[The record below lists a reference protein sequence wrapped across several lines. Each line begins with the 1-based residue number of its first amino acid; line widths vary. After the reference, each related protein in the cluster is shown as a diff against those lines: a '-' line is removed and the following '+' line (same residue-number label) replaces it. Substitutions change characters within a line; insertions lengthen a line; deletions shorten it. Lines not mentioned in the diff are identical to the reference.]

1 MTIAESQF
9 LPDDDPRGHTLHGV
23 APIRPASRP
32 IRILPDLDTC
42 TEEDLLNLA
51 ANARRV
57 PDDMYALTGSQ
68 SHLDRIFEILED
80 RDSDLAIALE
90 EIESLKRQLAVAQRE
105 AHVYCKAYDKEQQSS
120 TALVRQLSDAAQDN
134 ATMHAR
140 LADAQSLAHAALR
153 SEIAARTCQMQL
165 YQAYATAL
173 ADSPVTRGA
182 NQENETVVVDVGG
195 AR

>member
-1 MTIAESQF
+1 MTAAF
-9 LPDDDPRGHTLHGV
+9 PLDDDPRGHTLHGV

-57 PDDMYALTGSQ
+57 PDDMYALTGS
-68 SHLDRIFEILED
+68 SAHLDRIFEILED
-80 RDSDLAIALE
+80 RDSDLELARE
-90 EIESLKRQLAVAQRE
+90 EIESLRRQLAVAKRE
-105 AHVYCKAYDKEQQSS
+105 ANVYCKAYDKEQQSS
-120 TALVRQLSDAAQDN
+120 AALVKQLADAAQDN

-140 LADAQSLAHAALR
+140 LAEAQSLAHAALR
-153 SEIAARTCQMQL
+153 SEIAARDCQVQL

-173 ADSPVTRGA
+173 ADKPVARGT
-182 NQENETVVVDVGG
+182 NPENETVVVDGG